1 MTNTVNRQI
10 QLSARPANYPK
21 ESDFDLVESPVPEPL
36 VGKGSEA
43 GAIKW
48 CPSKKRPEK

>member
-21 ESDFDLVESPVPEPL
+21 ESDFDLVESPVSEPREGEVL
-36 VGKGSEA
+36 V
-43 GAIKW
+43 
-48 CPSKKRPEK
+48 